1 MRRNRARAQRGPCAP
16 APVACRRRAAV
27 LPQVTY
33 QDLLDGLKHPS
44 RWLTYS
50 GDYTG
55 RRHSPLK
62 QITPDNVSR
71 LAAQWT
77 FQAEGMATGRGF
89 EGTPL
94 VMDGVLYITGNNNTA
109 WAIDARTGRQL
120 WRYRRQ
126 LPSGLTYGARQRV
139 EPRLRRARRPAV
151 HGARS
156 TRTCW
161 PSTATPARSSGMW

>member
-1 MRRNRARAQRGPCAP
+1 MERGVRPMRSIVAVAAIVLSAAVGVVTLPALQEGPPPAATAP
-16 APVACRRRAAV
+16 AAPPRP
-27 LPQVTY
+27 LPLVTA
-33 QDLLDGLKHPS
+33 QDIADGLKHPG

-62 QITPDNVSR
+62 QITPENVAR

-77 FQAEGMATGRGF
+77 FQAEGMVIGRGF

-94 VMDGVLYITGNNNTA
+94 VMDGVLYISGNNNTA

-126 LPSGLTYGARQRV
+126 
-139 EPRLRRARRPAV
+139 
-151 HGARS
+151 
-156 TRTCW
+156 
-161 PSTATPARSSGMW
+161 